1 MCTPCSWTLHCTGKA
16 GHERGP
22 FLGKKRRQL
31 REPLVIY
38 GDFCR
43 HKFALC
49 KFISVLKTALLDF
62 AMKHLDVVFESLV
75 DILKLVL
82 TAYLCVGSC
91 KLLSA
96 SPSEKKMFPTNQ
108 NGEKCPSWPIKSVDY
123 WLFTNEKQVENR
135 SKAVVHS
142 RYI

>member
-1 MCTPCSWTLHCTGKA
+1 MGISA
-16 GHERGP
+16 GINLL
-22 FLGKKRRQL
+22 FVQ
-31 REPLVIY
+31 
-38 GDFCR
+38 
-43 HKFALC
+43 
-49 KFISVLKTALLDF
+49 KTALLDF
-62 AMKHLDVVFESLV
+62 AMKHLNVVFESLV

-123 WLFTNEKQVENR
+123 
-135 SKAVVHS
+135 
-142 RYI
+142 